1 MASMQWEW
9 RLWPLLVGV
18 VVSGAACGSRIEAAQ
33 QGPIASEQAMF
44 ELVKV
49 VGGLS
54 HPWGMA
60 FLPDGGMLITERSGQ
75 LRLLRDGV
83 LDPAPL
89 AGVPEVVASGQG
101 GLLDVALHPDF
112 EAAPWVYLSYA
123 GPAVKGAATTVARA
137 RLADHALEDLEIIFR
152 ALPDV
157 GSSKHFGSRLLFDRA
172 GFLYVTAGERGQGA
186 RAQDLAQHPGSVL
199 RLHDDGRVPDDNPF
213 VGPVDAQPEIY
224 SYGHRNPQGM
234 ALHPE
239 TGAVW
244 TQEHGPRGG
253 DEVNIEHAG
262 VNYGWP
268 VITYG
273 IDYSGAP
280 IGEGT
285 HKDGMAQPVHYWVPS
300 IAPSGMTFYRGEAFP
315 EWQGDLFVGALKD
328 RLLARLEL
336 EGERVIGEERLLQGA
351 IGRIRDVEVGPDG
364 FLYLLTDETDGGLY
378 RLEPAPG

>member
-1 MASMQWEW
+1 
-9 RLWPLLVGV
+9 
-18 VVSGAACGSRIEAAQ
+18 
-33 QGPIASEQAMF
+33 
-44 ELVKV
+44 
-49 VGGLS
+49 
-54 HPWGMA
+54 
-60 FLPDGGMLITERSGQ
+60 
-75 LRLLRDGV
+75 
-83 LDPAPL
+83 
-89 AGVPEVVASGQG
+89 
-101 GLLDVALHPDF
+101 
-112 EAAPWVYLSYA
+112 
-123 GPAVKGAATTVARA
+123 
-137 RLADHALEDLEIIFR
+137 
-152 ALPDV
+152 
-157 GSSKHFGSRLLFDRA
+157 
-172 GFLYVTAGERGQGA
+172 
-186 RAQDLAQHPGSVL
+186 
-199 RLHDDGRVPDDNPF
+199 
-213 VGPVDAQPEIY
+213 
-224 SYGHRNPQGM
+224 M

-378 RLEPAPG
+378 RLEPAPGQDPA